1 MSVLDKEKFFL
12 SPGFS
17 TIQTPYHFPDGTMI
31 SFFQKTGEDGRVVLS
46 DLGDLYQ
53 YLINKDIE
61 MLSDVNRA
69 ITDELLAQHHV
80 ERDKGI
86 LYIDLGHGKDMT
98 FSSAMTALI
107 GVMVEMVDRLDK

>member
-1 MSVLDKEKFFL
+1 MSVLNKEKFFL
-12 SPGFS
+12 SSGFS
-17 TIQTPYHFPDGTMI
+17 TIQTPYHFPDGSMI
-31 SFFQKTGEDGRVVLS
+31 SCFQKTGEDGRVVLS

-61 MLSDVNRA
+61 ILSDVNRA

-86 LYIDLGHGKDMT
+86 LYIDLGYGKDMT
-98 FSSAMTALI
+98 FSKAMGALV
-107 GVMVEMVDRLDK
+107 GVMIELVERFNR